1 TEQKAKLWQ
10 EQTEVLKS
18 QLADERNTS
27 RRLHTALLDALDRE
41 KISRSEKEGN
51 EQQTCNRT
59 DLGSVPDSEQ
69 GVTSLAKATARPLYP
84 TKDLEI
90 SREIFYP
97 ENEGANLRPLIKT
110 ETTEGQGGRA
120 PQVTT
125 RTTPYPATEL
135 AKIQEKYTRRSSE
148 TETEY
153 VWRVSLTG
161 GDRILLSEDEAQG
174 YWGPGVFLVT
184 DDQREPWSLTQRA
197 AYWAG
202 GLDPL
207 ERGDPVCIETPTINH
222 LTESLQKAACLQLMH
237 DRRLVP
243 QQPSPMLLI
252 ANPDQMTPLIRGLPD
267 SLKSHAVQLQDRLRN
282 ALAPRGGRRAGG
294 EAMTWGEIAQDLIN
308 YGRRMGLTGGT
319 GKHKPSVRRVEQKE
333 NLSPSPPQVL
343 KAKRNLLWT
352 EGVGQG
358 IPREIMDGMPTT
370 LLEKLIRAWKDK
382 RKQPPPSERTF
393 RAKGETELKTN
404 EMVVIASQTPT
415 APEEDLIDLGSGN
428 WMRHPQ

>member
-1 TEQKAKLWQ
+1 MSEQ
-10 EQTEVLKS
+10 E
-18 QLADERNTS
+18 
-27 RRLHTALLDALDRE
+27 
-41 KISRSEKEGN
+41 
-51 EQQTCNRT
+51 TCNRT
-59 DLGSVPDSEQ
+59 DLSSAPDSEQ
-69 GVTSLAKATARPLYP
+69 GFTSLAKSAARPLYP
-84 TKDLEI
+84 MKDLEI
-90 SREIFYP
+90 SREIYYP

-135 AKIQEKYTRRSSE
+135 AKIQEKYTRRAQE

-161 GDRILLSEDEAQG
+161 GDRILLSEDEAQE

-222 LTESLQKAACLQLMH
+222 LTESLQKVACLQLMH

-252 ANPDQMTPLIRGLPD
+252 ANPDQMTPLIWGLPD
-267 SLKSHAVQLQDRLRN
+267 SLKSYAVQLQDRLRI
-282 ALAPRGGRRAGG
+282 ALTPRRGRRG
-294 EAMTWGEIAQDLIN
+294 EGELFCHFNLKNFEWLETASL
-308 YGRRMGLTGGT
+308 LKAV
-319 GKHKPSVRRVEQKE
+319 GKFMKE
-333 NLSPSPPQVL
+333 NGHTVLQDKLDNPDWLAERQLSLKSPLKPY
-343 KAKRNLLWT
+343 KAK
-352 EGVGQG
+352 
-358 IPREIMDGMPTT
+358 PRVNN
-370 LLEKLIRAWKDK
+370 
-382 RKQPPPSERTF
+382 SVS
-393 RAKGETELKTN
+393 N
-404 EMVVIASQTPT
+404 V
-415 APEEDLIDLGSGN
+415 
-428 WMRHPQ
+428 